1 MLDYLSY
8 IIVTGIDI
16 DIDKVVTKLSLQ
28 GRVTSILVVAVIP
41 TSFLLIQSPKVP
53 KPLSTSHNISADIEL
68 KQTKTSK
75 LNLQFEVNK
84 KENVL
89 PIENL
94 VINY

>member
-1 MLDYLSY
+1 MLDYLSS
-8 IIVTGIDI
+8 IIVSGIDI

-28 GRVTSILVVAVIP
+28 GRVTSV
-41 TSFLLIQSPKVP
+41 LLIKSPKVP
-53 KPLSTSHNISADIEL
+53 KPLSTSHNISADLEL

-89 PIENL
+89 PN
-94 VINY
+94 